1 MVWRRL
7 LRDSRCDGKKA
18 VVCGALCN
26 LPDVLLLLVN
36 ESDWV
41 KGRREKGRRG
51 ESGVEKRGGIGK
63 EEDPGWLITVAGRI
77 RSSRGQF
84 PSGLVFL
91 PEVRAKREPMYTP
104 SFRRSV
110 DGSSDA
116 PLKL

>member
-26 LPDVLLLLVN
+26 LPDVLLLFVN

-51 ESGVEKRGGIGK
+51 ESGAEKRGGHRGGSRQK
-63 EEDPGWLITVAGRI
+63 GGSRVADHSGCACPLLKRTVPI
-77 RSSRGQF
+77 RTS
-84 PSGLVFL
+84 LL
-91 PEVRAKREPMYTP
+91 T
-104 SFRRSV
+104 
-110 DGSSDA
+110 
-116 PLKL
+116 